1 MLQRL
6 IEIHDRVVNLK
17 NRSYKRYLYDEINWS
32 LNALC
37 LFGAR
42 GTGKTTL
49 MIQYYQ
55 DHYGSVE
62 KALYVTADHVHVL
75 SHGLAEIADAY
86 FRSGGQALF
95 IDEIH
100 KYPGWSVELKNIL
113 DVYSDKQIIISGSST
128 LNLKN
133 NNGDLSRRLVYYE
146 LLGLSFREFLHLEK
160 GVQFPALTLVNL
172 LENHVTLASEI
183 KKNRSILK
191 DFAEYL
197 SYGYY
202 PFFLEGK
209 QEYMERLQNVI
220 EKVIFEDIAFSFN
233 LSQPK
238 LPVLKKLLWIIAN
251 SDPFIPNMERISK
264 DLGISREYV
273 YHYITFLEKAGLI
286 INLRRTGQGFNT
298 MRKPA
303 KIFLQNTGLIQAL
316 TETSMEQN
324 KGATRECFFVNQ
336 LKTKHAVTILSQGDF
351 LIDGQIVIEV
361 GGRRKDK
368 TQIEG
373 LKNAWLA
380 LDDIEIGYQNTIPL
394 YLFGM
399 LY

>member
-1 MLQRL
+1 MMQRL

-17 NRSYKRYLYDEINWS
+17 NRSYKRYLYDKINWY
-32 LNALC
+32 LKALC
-37 LFGAR
+37 IFGAR

-49 MIQYYQ
+49 MIQHYQ
-55 DHYGSVE
+55 DHYASVE
-62 KALYVTADHVHVL
+62 KALYITADHVHVL
-75 SHGLAEIADAY
+75 SYGLVEVADAY
-86 FRSGGQALF
+86 FKTGGQALF

-100 KYPGWSVELKNIL
+100 KYPDWSVELKNIL

-133 NNGDLSRRLVYYE
+133 NKGDLSRRLVYYE
-146 LLGLSFREFLHLEK
+146 LMGLSFREFLHLEK
-160 GVQFPALTLVNL
+160 GIQFPALSLESL
-172 LENHVTLASEI
+172 LENHVKLASEV

-202 PFFLEGK
+202 PFFMEGK

-238 LPVLKKLLWIIAN
+238 IPVLKKLLWIIAN
-251 SDPFIPNMERISK
+251 SDPFIPNMDRISK

-286 INLRRTGQGFNT
+286 INLRRAGQGFNA

-316 TETSMEQN
+316 TETSKEQN

-336 LKTKHAVTILSQGDF
+336 LSTKHDVTIPTQGDF
-351 LIDGQIVIEV
+351 LIDGQYVIEV
-361 GGRRKDK
+361 GGRSKDK
-368 TQIEG
+368 TQIDG
-373 LKNAWLA
+373 LDNAWLA
-380 LDDIEIGYQNTIPL
+380 LDDIEVGYQQTIPL

>member
-17 NRSYKRYLYDEINWS
+17 NRSHKRYLYDEINWS
-32 LNALC
+32 LQALC
-37 LFGAR
+37 IFGTR

-62 KALYVTADHVHVL
+62 KALYITADHVHVL
-75 SHGLAEIADAY
+75 SYGLVEVADAY
-86 FRSGGQALF
+86 FKTGGQALF

-100 KYPGWSVELKNIL
+100 KYPNWSVELKNIL

-133 NNGDLSRRLVYYE
+133 NKGDLSRRLVYYE
-146 LLGLSFREFLHLEK
+146 LMGLSFREFLHLEK
-160 GVQFPALTLVNL
+160 GVQFPTLTLKNL
-172 LENHVTLASEI
+172 LENHVKLASEI

-202 PFFLEGK
+202 PFFMEGK
-209 QEYMERLQNVI
+209 QAYMERLQNVI

-233 LSQPK
+233 LTQPN

-251 SDPFIPNMERISK
+251 SDPFIPNIDRISK

-273 YHYITFLEKAGLI
+273 YHYILFLEKAGLI
-286 INLRRTGQGFNT
+286 INLRRAGQGFNA

-336 LKTKHAVTILSQGDF
+336 LSTKHDVTIPSQGDF
-351 LIDGQIVIEV
+351 LIDGQYVMEV
-361 GGRRKDK
+361 GGRSKDK
-368 TQIEG
+368 TQIKG
-373 LKNAWLA
+373 LDNAWLA
-380 LDDIEIGYQNTIPL
+380 LDDIEIGYQQIIPL